1 MNVNAIL
8 ERDVINMRIFLYHE
22 SKESSLHHN
31 SVPSLA
37 AIIIIIIIF
46 IIAIIAIIIVIVIIG
61 RYLCN
66 SL

>member
-37 AIIIIIIIF
+37 AIIIIII
-46 IIAIIAIIIVIVIIG
+46 AIIIVIVIIG

>member
-1 MNVNAIL
+1 
-8 ERDVINMRIFLYHE
+8 MRIFLYHE